1 MMTNFGKISCTARYL
16 PEKVVTNDDLAKILA
31 TSDEWIRSRTG
42 IEKRHVV
49 TDENTSDMCI
59 KVAQQLI
66 RKSGINAEQLDFILV
81 ATMSPDYTT
90 PSVACQVQGVIGA
103 KQAIAFDISAA
114 CSGFVYGLSVAEK
127 FIRTGSQYGLV
138 IGGETFSKLLDWQDR
153 STAVLFGDGAA
164 GILVEAQDTPS
175 ILREKLAADGI
186 RNQSLTA
193 GFQANKSPFFDE
205 KSESSYYLKMIGRDI
220 FDFALRDVVS
230 NIQEV
235 VGEEKESIDY
245 FLLHQANERIIEK
258 ISKKLKV
265 PREKF
270 LTNMSNYGNTSAAS
284 IPILLDEA
292 VENGKIQ
299 LGSNQKIVF
308 TGYGGGLTW
317 GSMLLTL

>member
-164 GILVEAQDTPS
+164 GILLEAQDTPS

>member
-1 MMTNFGKISCTARYL
+1 MMINFGKISCTARYL

>member
-1 MMTNFGKISCTARYL
+1 MTNFGKISCTARYL